1 MINAALFHYFDF
13 IHMKIT
19 KKLRKNLNWSKGLP
33 SFASYSW
40 NWDFSNLTKSAEF
53 SLSIISEPS

>member
-13 IHMKIT
+13 IT